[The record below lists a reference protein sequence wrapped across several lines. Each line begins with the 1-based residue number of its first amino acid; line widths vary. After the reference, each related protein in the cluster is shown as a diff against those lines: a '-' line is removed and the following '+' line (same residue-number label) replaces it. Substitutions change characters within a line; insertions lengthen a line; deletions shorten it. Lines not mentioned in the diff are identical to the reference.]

1 MSFEALLQLLG
12 APWLLQWRKVT
23 MHTSAIWRISALSA
37 LLGVAAFAASAQ
49 QQDSTQPSTGDPVA
63 DAARKARSDQKT
75 APKPK
80 KVFTNDDIPSAAPP
94 PPPAATDAANKNAS
108 QQQADDLSVKK
119 SLDPADDPKQEPYW
133 RKRSKKLRDKLA
145 SAEQELDVL
154 QRELNKDQVQYYPDP
169 QKALA
174 QQYSRSD
181 INEKTAK
188 VEAKKSEVESLK
200 QQVADLEDAVRKAGG
215 DPGWVR

>member
-1 MSFEALLQLLG
+1 
-12 APWLLQWRKVT
+12 
-23 MHTSAIWRISALSA
+23 MHSSAIWRISALSA
-37 LLGVAAFAASAQ
+37 LLGVAAFTASA

-63 DAARKARSDQKT
+63 DAARKARAEQKT

-94 PPPAATDAANKNAS
+94 PPPASAPAATDAANKNAP
-108 QQQADDLSVKK
+108 QQQADALSGKK
-119 SLDPADDPKQEPYW
+119 STDPADDPKSEAYW
-133 RKRSKKLRDKLA
+133 RKRAKKLRDKL
-145 SAEQELDVL
+145 STAEQELDVL

-169 QKALA
+169 QKALT
-174 QQYSRSD
+174 QQYNRSD
-181 INEKTAK
+181 INEKTTK
-188 VEAKKSEVESLK
+188 VDVKKSEVESLK

>member
-1 MSFEALLQLLG
+1 
-12 APWLLQWRKVT
+12 
-23 MHTSAIWRISALSA
+23 MHSSAFLRISALSA
-37 LLGVAAFAASAQ
+37 LLGVAALTAPAQ
-49 QQDSTQPSTGDPVA
+49 QDPTQSPSGDPVA
-63 DAARKARSDQKT
+63 DAARKARAEQKT

-94 PPPAATDAANKNAS
+94 PAPATADATNKNAP
-108 QQQADDLSVKK
+108 QQQADDLSAKK
-119 SLDPADDPKQEPYW
+119 STDPADDPKTEAYW

-145 SAEQELDVL
+145 MAQQELDVL

-169 QKALA
+169 QKALM
-174 QQYSRSD
+174 QQYNRSD

-188 VEAKKSEVESLK
+188 VEAKKSEVDSLK
-200 QQVADLEDAVRKAGG
+200 QQVADLEDAARKAGG

>member
-1 MSFEALLQLLG
+1 MLSSALF
-12 APWLLQWRKVT
+12 
-23 MHTSAIWRISALSA
+23 RISALSA
-37 LLGVAAFAASAQ
+37 LLGAAVFAAPAQ
-49 QQDSTQPSTGDPVA
+49 QAPSQTSTGDPVA
-63 DAARKARSDQKT
+63 DAARKARAEQKN

-94 PPPAATDAANKNAS
+94 PAPAAAEASNKDAARA
-108 QQQADDLSVKK
+108 QGDDKSAQKSV
-119 SLDPADDPKQEPYW
+119 DPADDPKTEAYW
-133 RKRSKKLRDKLA
+133 RKRATKLRAKLA
-145 SAEQELDVL
+145 ATEQELDVL
-154 QRELNKDQVQYYPDP
+154 QRELSKGELQYYPDP
-169 QKALA
+169 QKALM

-188 VEAKKSEVESLK
+188 VDAKKAEVESLK